1 MYYLCKT
8 RSLETSFGKLF
19 LSIDFKTE
27 FSSTGAFAF
36 TKDDL
41 PLIRTIPEKPNT
53 YFTLESG
60 GNGTTFSVI
69 AAEIIRDRLS
79 GKPNDDAEIFSFN
92 RL

>member
-1 MYYLCKT
+1 MHYLKQNKIM
-8 RSLETSFGKLF
+8 ETSFKKLF

-41 PLIRTIPEKPNT
+41 PLIGTIPERPNS

-60 GNGTTFSVI
+60 GNGTTFSMI

-79 GKPNDDAEIFSFN
+79 GRPNNDAEIFSFN